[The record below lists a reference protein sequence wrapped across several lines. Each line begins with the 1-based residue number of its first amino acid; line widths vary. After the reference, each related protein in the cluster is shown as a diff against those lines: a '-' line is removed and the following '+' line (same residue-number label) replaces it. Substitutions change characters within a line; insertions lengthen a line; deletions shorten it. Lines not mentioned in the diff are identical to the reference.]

1 MDKVSFE
8 RPFVAK
14 GLQFTKERKIKNQ
27 HPASNFLK
35 QSTQFLEQYYI
46 KLIFQTRSLLDT
58 TVHVVGDNTYSTQS
72 YHIL

>member
-35 QSTQFLEQYYI
+35 QSTQFLENKI
-46 KLIFQTRSLLDT
+46 RNAFLTE
-58 TVHVVGDNTYSTQS
+58 
-72 YHIL
+72 ILHDL